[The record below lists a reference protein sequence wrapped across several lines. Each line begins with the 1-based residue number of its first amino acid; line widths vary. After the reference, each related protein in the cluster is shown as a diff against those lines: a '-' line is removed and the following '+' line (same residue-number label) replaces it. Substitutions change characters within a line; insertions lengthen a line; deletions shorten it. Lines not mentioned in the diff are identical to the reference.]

1 MTNGTIERKKFLF
14 VSWESLSGDL
24 AWQVKREGHAVKV
37 YIKREGDKDVYEGM
51 LDRVEEWEKS
61 VDWADVVVFDDT
73 GFGEHA
79 DRLRKAGKLVVGGSA
94 YTDRLEEDREFG
106 QAEMKGVG
114 MVTLP
119 AENFTSFDEAIK
131 FVKENPG
138 RYVLKPSGQISS
150 EAKGLLFIGEDE
162 DGKDLLE
169 VMMHNKRVWS
179 KKIARFTLQKYAAG
193 VEVACGAF
201 FNGKEFVQPINM
213 NFEHKRLFPGEL
225 GPFTG
230 EMGTACYWSDPNN
243 MFNATLGKMK
253 ESLAQSGYVGYVDV
267 NCIATSKAIY
277 PLEFTCRFG
286 YPTISLQ
293 MEGIQT
299 PMGELLYRMAKGE
312 SFQFKTKRGFQV
324 CVVIAVPPFPY
335 DDKATYAVYKDS
347 SIIFKRRE
355 GDGIPEGVH
364 LGDVKM
370 EENDLHLAGD
380 SGYALVITGAGTT
393 MDEARRQA
401 YARIRNILLQNMYYR
416 TDIGERWS
424 QDGDRLHTW
433 GYIH

>member
-131 FVKENPG
+131 FVKENP
-138 RYVLKPSGQISS
+138 
-150 EAKGLLFIGEDE
+150 KGLLFIGEDE